1 MLATLKLLSY
11 SNINA
16 RLLLIKFLL
25 ELLSLCGYGLSF
37 NNCAV
42 CGNVINDVLYID
54 VVDKFIKCKNCKGE
68 KSFTISVE
76 ERNVLNFVDAQML
89 GNAVS
94 YCNGRFAQLS
104 KHQVKEITRI
114 VEDLKANGI
123 V

>member
-1 MLATLKLLSY
+1 VLITLTDREVEEVQ
-11 SNINA
+11 A
-16 RLLLIKFLL
+16 RKEQKFA
-25 ELLSLCGYGLSF
+25 SGLS
-37 NNCAV
+37 V
-42 CGNVINDVLYID
+42 E
-54 VVDKFIKCKNCKGE
+54 VDIFTKGASYWE
-68 KSFTISVE
+68 SLISRGLE
-76 ERNVLNFVDAQML
+76 QKVLNFADAQML